1 MTELNIHARGR
12 HARSPRHPAARI
24 VVRALLTAVA
34 ALLVVGLTAGAVLL
48 RQLDGNITADDISDQ
63 LGEDRPTA
71 GGEVEPTEAL
81 NILLIGSDTRDF
93 EGGEAF
99 GEAAGQRADTTIL
112 MHLAADR
119 SRVQF
124 ISIPRDSMV
133 QIPDCTLEDGSVV
146 EGGFGQ
152 FNSAFAIGGAACT
165 FRTVESVT
173 GVSIDHYAI
182 VNFAGFKDIVTALG
196 GVRVCLPEAV
206 EDPASGLD
214 LPAGETVVDGDQA
227 LSYVRARKIGNGSDT
242 QRIERQQAFLSSV
255 VQEVTSSGLLL
266 RPDRLIGVLDAGT
279 RSLTTDPELASVP
292 ALTRIALSVQSLPA
306 ENATFVTVPNEPW
319 SEDPN
324 RLVWTEAAD
333 AVWAAVRTD
342 APLPGQEPEP
352 PPGPVSE
359 EPVGPL
365 TVPPDEIAVTVLNAG
380 ADGGAAGAA
389 AAGLALQGFDISRVA
404 DAETTGDGVVVRVPP
419 GQDEAARTV
428 AAAFAGA
435 RLVADDAATG
445 IVVELGA
452 GAPAVQEVPNRLGTG
467 PLPDRAP
474 AGAPSP
480 EPSIEVRTATED
492 ICAAA

>member
-1 MTELNIHARGR
+1 M
-12 HARSPRHPAARI
+12 
-24 VVRALLTAVA
+24 A
-34 ALLVVGLTAGAVLL
+34 ALLVVGLTAGAVLF
-48 RQLDGNITADDISDQ
+48 RQLNGNITADDITDQ
-63 LGEDRPTA
+63 LGEDRPVPDGT
-71 GGEVEPTEAL
+71 GEPTDEL
-81 NILLIGSDTRDF
+81 NILLIGSDSRDF

-99 GEAAGQRADTTIL
+99 GDVAGQRADTTIV
-112 MHLAADR
+112 MHLSADR
-119 SRVQF
+119 ERAQF
-124 ISIPRDSMV
+124 VSIPRDSMV
-133 QIPDCTLEDGSVV
+133 EIPDCRLDDGSVV

-173 GVSIDHYAI
+173 GVSLDHYAI
-182 VNFAGFKDIVTALG
+182 VNFAGFKDIVAALG

-206 EDPASGLD
+206 FDPDSGLN

-255 VQEVTSSGLLL
+255 VQQVTSSGLLL

-306 ENATFVTVPNEPW
+306 ENVTFVTVPNEPW

-324 RLVWTEAAD
+324 RLVWTDEAD
-333 AVWAAVRTD
+333 AVWAAVRRD
-342 APLPGQEPEP
+342 APLPGTEPSATESQEPVE
-352 PPGPVSE
+352 
-359 EPVGPL
+359 PL
-365 TVPPDEIAVTVLNAG
+365 TVSPDEVEVTVLNVG
-380 ADGGAAGAA
+380 AAGGAAGAA
-389 AAGLALQGFDISRVA
+389 AADLALQGFGVARVA
-404 DAETTGDGVVVRVPP
+404 DGEGTGRGVVVRVPP

-435 RLVADDAATG
+435 RVVTDEEAPG
-445 IVVELGA
+445 VVVELGV
-452 GAPAVQEVPNRLGTG
+452 GAPPVQEVPNRLGDEPLSGRTPAAG
-467 PLPDRAP
+467 PSEA
-474 AGAPSP
+474 
-480 EPSIEVRTATED
+480 PSIEVRTATED